1 MQIRLLSSKNV
12 VGINAENSLWGSDD
26 GFYTH
31 LIQEIHMNN
40 NFSNPTTEGPQILG
54 LNHITQNSTQLRQKP
69 PTYTCTEAKSCV
81 SPDHDSEF
89 QVSG

>member
-1 MQIRLLSSKNV
+1 MQIRLLGTKNV

-40 NFSNPTTEGPQILG
+40 NFSNPTTEDPQILG
-54 LNHITQNSTQLRQKP
+54 LNHIPVLPVTGLYFLKL
-69 PTYTCTEAKSCV
+69 
-81 SPDHDSEF
+81 
-89 QVSG
+89 